1 MYAATVFIISKR
13 KELSIKYKKLIEALE
28 QEVCVISSLSEALGQ
43 IQKIEPELLIV
54 SDTIDEDL
62 ADFCAKM
69 RALTFNVRPVIIAI
83 SKSSEID
90 DRLKI

>member
-28 QEVCVISSLSEALGQ
+28 QEVCVIPSLSEALGQ

-54 SDTIDEDL
+54 SDTIEVGGQ
-62 ADFCAKM
+62 
-69 RALTFNVRPVIIAI
+69 R
-83 SKSSEID
+83 S
-90 DRLKI
+90 